1 MSKTAQ
7 GIPKPTTVQSLVQRF
22 GGHTSGRVKRK
33 EEWWQLH
40 TALIIQI
47 LHNSFSKINILGI
60 ESMQK
65 ERIFDDSGD
74 VFVIAIVE
82 IPFK

>member
-1 MSKTAQ
+1 MEN
-7 GIPKPTTVQSLVQRF
+7 L
-22 GGHTSGRVKRK
+22 
-33 EEWWQLH
+33 
-40 TALIIQI
+40 LIIQM

-65 ERIFDDSGD
+65 ERIFDDSVD

-82 IPFK
+82 SPFK